1 MASEGVTSAVS
12 ARTVTTGSKVQLCG
26 KGAASIPSSAQS
38 GWFGLGGRFV
48 PPDLLTREGITASY
62 VTKEVLLGVTIGFAQ
77 VPESVAFAF
86 LAHVRPHVAL
96 HAAWIIGLFCSLL
109 GGRPGMVNG
118 ATGAFAAIIATF
130 LPVPSTP
137 GGNGEHVELLFPSVM
152 LAGLF
157 MLAASAC
164 NLSRFILL
172 LPAPVMVGFCNGLA
186 IVIGMAQLHPFHDES
201 SESGWKGGYELLWM
215 LVITVMAMA
224 TMEFLPKVPLQIFKI
239 IPSSL
244 MAILVSILIEFAIVR
259 PLGWRTDTIGDV
271 SEFTSETAFP
281 IPFFVN
287 HPSTGYNLHGIIESW
302 TSLQNILVQGI
313 LLCVVG
319 SIESLMTSEVVESF
333 TKTRSEGDRTLFAMG
348 LGNAVSGFLG
358 GMGGNAMIGLSTI
371 NSLNGGRGRM
381 APTVTALVVMAS
393 VMGAYRL
400 LNFIP
405 VAALAGIMIVVVL
418 HTFKWFSLGM
428 VLAAVLPKTLRD
440 RLNLHRKVPRIEAL
454 VVLVVT
460 VLSKQTN
467 IAVAVLVGVS
477 ICAISFA
484 WDAGHDFHLTE
495 SLMGNMKVYE
505 VDGPLFFTSANRL
518 VKLLDPSRDPEEVE
532 LHFGE
537 ATLMDFTS
545 VEILH
550 KVALNYK
557 SAGKNITFHTL
568 NLSSQKII
576 EKANHLVKAIEYT
589 ASDAAV
595 RLPSLPSFTDGFRA
609 DPMAA
614 EGVFERIVSGGLPKA
629 PAPAPSEK
637 TEKTPKDELEV

>member
-1 MASEGVTSAVS
+1 MAEEGVVGKSERTEGTTSKVRLCDKGCS
-12 ARTVTTGSKVQLCG
+12 ARTVAKSP
-26 KGAASIPSSAQS
+26 GA
-38 GWFGLGGRFV
+38 FGLGGRLI
-48 PPDLLTREGITASY
+48 PADLLSREGLTASY
-62 VTKEVLLGVTIGFAQ
+62 VTKEVLLGITIGFAQ

-96 HAAWIIGLFCSLL
+96 HAAWIMGLFCSLL

-130 LPVPSTP
+130 LPAPKEQ

-157 MLAASAC
+157 MLAASAA

-172 LPAPVMVGFCNGLA
+172 LPTPVMVGFCNGLA
-186 IVIGMAQLHPFHDES
+186 IVIGMAQLHPFHDEES
-201 SESGWKGGYELLWM
+201 PSGWKEGFELLWM
-215 LVITVMAMA
+215 LVITAVSMA
-224 TMEFLPKVPLQIFKI
+224 TMEFLPKVPLQLFKV

-244 MAILVSILIEFAIVR
+244 MAILVAILIEFAIVR

-281 IPFFVN
+281 IPFFVE
-287 HPSTGYNLHGIIESW
+287 HPSTGYNLWGIVESW
-302 TSLQNILVQGI
+302 TSIQNIIVQGV

-333 TKTRSEGDRTLFAMG
+333 TKTPSEGDRTLFAMG
-348 LGNAVSGFLG
+348 LGNLVSGFLG

-400 LNFIP
+400 LNYIP

-428 VLAAVLPKTLRD
+428 ILSAVLPKTLRN

-467 IAVAVLVGVS
+467 IAIAVIVGVS

-484 WDAGHDFHLTE
+484 WDAGHDFRLTE
-495 SLMGNMKVYE
+495 SMAGRIKIYE
-505 VDGPLFFTSANRL
+505 IDGPLFFTSANRL

-537 ATLMDFTS
+537 TTLMDFTS
-545 VEILH
+545 AEMLH
-550 KVALNYK
+550 KIALNYK
-557 SAGKNITFHTL
+557 GAGKNISFHTL

-576 EKANHLVKAIEYT
+576 EKANHLVTAIEYT
-589 ASDAAV
+589 ASDSAV

-614 EGVFERIVSGGLPKA
+614 EGVFERILSPCSAARAAAQKEA
-629 PAPAPSEK
+629 KPE
-637 TEKTPKDELEV
+637 TEV

>member
-1 MASEGVTSAVS
+1 MAFVSEPSS
-12 ARTVTTGSKVQLCG
+12 RTVGSTSTSKVHLFEQG
-26 KGAASIPSSAQS
+26 STNAKAVASAPG
-38 GWFGLGGRFV
+38 GWFGLGHRFF
-48 PPDLLTREGITASY
+48 PKDLFVREGLTGSY
-62 VTKEVLLGVTIGFAQ
+62 ITKEVLLGVTIGFAQ

-96 HAAWIIGLFCSLL
+96 HAAWMVGLFCSLL

-130 LPVPSTP
+130 LPVPKVP

-152 LAGLF
+152 LAGFL
-157 MLAASAC
+157 MLAASAA

-172 LPAPVMVGFCNGLA
+172 LPTPVMVGFCNGLA
-186 IVIGMAQLHPFHDES
+186 IVIGLAQLHPFH
-201 SESGWKGGYELLWM
+201 SEANASGWKEGFELLWM
-215 LVITVMAMA
+215 LVITAVSML
-224 TMEFLPKVPLQIFKI
+224 TMEFLPKVPLQIFKV

-244 MAILVSILIEFAIVR
+244 MAILVAILLEFAVVR
-259 PLGWRTDTIGDV
+259 PCGWRTDTIGDV

-281 IPFFVN
+281 IPFFVD
-287 HPSTGYNLHGIIESW
+287 HPSTGYDLSKIVSSW
-302 TSLQNILVQGI
+302 SSVQSVLVQGV

-333 TKTRSEGDRTLFAMG
+333 VKTPSEGDRSLFAMG
-348 LGNAVSGFLG
+348 LGNIVSGFLG

-381 APTVTALVVMAS
+381 APTCTALVVMAS

-418 HTFKWFSLGM
+418 HTFKWFSIAM
-428 VLAAVLPKTLRD
+428 VLAAILPKSMRD
-440 RLNLHRKVPRIEAL
+440 RLNLHRKVPRVEAF
-454 VVLVVT
+454 VILVVT

-467 IAVAVLVGVS
+467 IAIAVLLGVS
-477 ICAISFA
+477 ICAVAFA
-484 WDAGHDFHLTE
+484 WDAGQHFKLAE
-495 SLMGNMKVYE
+495 SMHGKVKVYDI
-505 VDGPLFFTSANRL
+505 DGPLFFTSANRL

-532 LHFGE
+532 LRFGE

-545 VEILH
+545 VETLH

-557 SAGKNITFHTL
+557 AVGKSITFHTL
-568 NLSSQKII
+568 NMSSQKLI
-576 EKANHLVKAIEYT
+576 EK
-589 ASDAAV
+589 
-595 RLPSLPSFTDGFRA
+595 
-609 DPMAA
+609 
-614 EGVFERIVSGGLPKA
+614 
-629 PAPAPSEK
+629 
-637 TEKTPKDELEV
+637 